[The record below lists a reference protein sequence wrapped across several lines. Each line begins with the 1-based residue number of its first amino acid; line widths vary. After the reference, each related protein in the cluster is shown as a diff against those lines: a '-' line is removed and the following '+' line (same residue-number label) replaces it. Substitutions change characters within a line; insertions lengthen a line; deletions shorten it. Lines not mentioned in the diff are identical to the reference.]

1 VWALSLYEGCE
12 GQVGAKSE
20 LQACARTSK
29 RCGTLT
35 VPRLISTPPVIFAI
49 LRSPNPFLLSSME
62 PLTWVLLSTF
72 VPPTLSTFAP
82 LRVQRYLPGIYSYS
96 ASDLQSEHR
105 GGCVL
110 GSTNGCRVGPPRN
123 VGGRQ
128 ANMRQARRHSFCGAI
143 ADINRQ
149 FYRSS
154 SHDTPRVRLAWF
166 RLRKVHSD
174 GSMHILNGGE
184 QVRQPVLQQAFP
196 WLLR

>member
-1 VWALSLYEGCE
+1 
-12 GQVGAKSE
+12 
-20 LQACARTSK
+20 
-29 RCGTLT
+29 
-35 VPRLISTPPVIFAI
+35 

-72 VPPTLSTFAP
+72 VPPTLSTFAHDCERRGKAP

-128 ANMRQARRHSFCGAI
+128 ANNVTGKRATQVSERRTSTYYLDF
-143 ADINRQ
+143 N
-149 FYRSS
+149 
-154 SHDTPRVRLAWF
+154 TL
-166 RLRKVHSD
+166 L
-174 GSMHILNGGE
+174 LNTTKTHRGP
-184 QVRQPVLQQAFP
+184 QY
-196 WLLR
+196 